1 MIRVRFAP
9 SPTGYLHVG
18 GARTALF
25 NYLFARHMKGSLVL
39 RIEDTDLA
47 RSTSESEQS
56 LLDTL
61 HWLGLSWDEG
71 PDVGGAYGPYRQS
84 ERLPMYRA
92 RAEELVK
99 KGKAYEAYVYP
110 EELES
115 LRGKMLANKESSHY
129 TKEIISAFDTPERR
143 KEYADRGLSPVIYFQ
158 MEQKDYV
165 LRDLIK
171 GDVVFKTGTI
181 GDFVILRSNGIPIYN
196 YACVVDDAMMKI
208 SHVIRGDDHLSN
220 TLRQLA
226 MYEAFG
232 FPLPEFAHV
241 SMILGQDGARLSKRH
256 GATSVEKYR
265 EIGYMPQSIVN
276 YLSLLGWSHPEGK
289 EVMELQE
296 MIDAFEL
303 TRVSSNA
310 AIYDETKLRWMNGHY
325 IRNMDLDQLTR
336 EVIPFLKKAHADP
349 RAVCANY
356 KWYRE
361 AVEALRN
368 RVHELAEFPE
378 RMEIFTKEPPI
389 ERDWLEELA
398 DQDLEPAFIM
408 LSEKLDDLDGWKT
421 EMVQQLFQSVL
432 QQTKTKPR
440 PFYKMLRKLITGTE
454 DGPELVYVV
463 HLLGRNEMI
472 KRIKRVV
479 EQL

>member
-39 RIEDTDLA
+39 RIEDTDVS
-47 RSTSESEQS
+47 RSTIESEQS
-56 LLDTL
+56 LLETL

-84 ERLPMYRA
+84 ERLDKYRA
-92 RAEELVK
+92 MADELVK
-99 KGKAYEAYVYP
+99 KEKAYEAYVYP

-129 TKEIISAFDTPERR
+129 TKEIISTFDTPQRR

-165 LRDLIK
+165 LHDLIK
-171 GDVVFKTGTI
+171 GEVVFKTGTI

-196 YACVVDDAMMKI
+196 YACVIDDALMKI

-265 EIGYMPQSIVN
+265 EMGYMPQSIVN
-276 YLSLLGWSHPEGK
+276 YLSLLGWSHPDGK
-289 EVMELQE
+289 EVIELQE

-336 EVIPFLKKAHADP
+336 EVIPFLKKTHTDP
-349 RAVCANY
+349 QAVHANY

-361 AVEALRN
+361 AIEAVRN
-368 RVHELAEFPE
+368 RVHELSEFPE
-378 RMEIFTKEPPI
+378 RMEVFTKEPPI
-389 ERDWLEELA
+389 ERDWIEELK
-398 DQDLEPAFIM
+398 DQDLEPAFIL

-454 DGPELVYVV
+454 DGPELVNVV